1 MTTYVCMQHCQ
12 TEWDAG
18 ALENGELTQ
27 LRAAYNHQ
35 LEEQIALAKLDIVNA
50 LQEQIQV
57 ALDLATPIYMLI
69 SCKKLIRTY
78 PRQI

>member
-1 MTTYVCMQHCQ
+1 MQHCQ

-27 LRAAYNHQ
+27 LRAAYDHQ

-57 ALDLATPIYMLI
+57 ASNLVTRVYLCDSFAEIQCVHFLENI
-69 SCKKLIRTY
+69 
-78 PRQI
+78 